1 MHGRRGR
8 GGRDREE
15 HVEIEEHVED
25 EEEEG
30 RRGAS
35 DGRSRKRQRDTSFF
49 GKFAD
54 VLQLPFKRVSGLF
67 SHNSN

>member
-1 MHGRRGR
+1 M
-8 GGRDREE
+8 
-15 HVEIEEHVED
+15 EIEEHVED

-30 RRGAS
+30 QRGAR

>member
-1 MHGRRGR
+1 M
-8 GGRDREE
+8 
-15 HVEIEEHVED
+15 EIEEHVED

-30 RRGAS
+30 QRGAR

-54 VLQLPFKRVSGLF
+54 VPQLPFKRVSGLF